1 MSTNK
6 TRTTLK
12 DLAKELNFSPST
24 ISRAL
29 SDHSSISK
37 ATKNKIQQKADEL
50 GFIPNS
56 IASSFRKKKT
66 SSIGVIVP
74 KIDIY
79 FHSLV
84 ISGIEEYA
92 YSCGYN
98 VTIFQSKDSFKRE
111 KEIVDTLQNRM
122 VEGVILCLS
131 NETKTYNHFKK
142 FVKLGVP
149 LVFYDRVPANFDANK
164 IIINDFESA
173 FTATEHLIEG
183 GCRRIGHIAGNQSTD
198 IFKAR
203 LEGFKAALQK
213 HGLEIDPSLICE
225 TTNLTFEE
233 GVTCAKKLMAATNR
247 PDGLFCANDY
257 TAISAI
263 QIFQKAKIKI
273 PQEIAIVGF
282 SNYPISKIIEPN
294 LTTIND
300 RAFKMGQA
308 AAKLLI
314 RQIEDDEGLFD
325 FETVTLKTDLIV
337 RESSREVNESI
348 PAIN

>member
-1 MSTNK
+1 MTIKNS
-6 TRTTLK
+6 RTTLK
-12 DLAKELNFSPST
+12 DLAKELKFSTST

-29 SDHSSISK
+29 SNHPGISK
-37 ATKNKIQQKADEL
+37 ATTKLIQKKAEEL

-56 IASSFRKKKT
+56 IAASFRKKKT
-66 SSIGVIVP
+66 RSIGIIVP

-84 ISGIEEYA
+84 ISGIEDYA
-92 YSCGYN
+92 YNCEYN

-111 KEIVDTLQNRM
+111 KEIVDILQNRM
-122 VEGVILCLS
+122 VEGVIVCLS

-142 FVKLGVP
+142 FVKYGVP
-149 LVFYDRVPANFDANK
+149 LIFYDRVPANFDANK
-164 IIINDFESA
+164 VIINDFESA
-173 FTATEHLIEG
+173 FVATEHLIKG

-203 LEGFKAALQK
+203 LHGYKEALRK
-213 HGLEIDPSLICE
+213 YDLEIDPTLIYE
-225 TTNLTFEE
+225 TKNLSYEE
-233 GVTCAKKLMAATNR
+233 GVDCARKLINMEHR

-263 QIFQKAKIKI
+263 QVFQKAKIKI
-273 PQEIAIVGF
+273 PEDIAIVGF

-294 LTTIND
+294 LTSVND
-300 RAFKMGQA
+300 QAYLMGKA

-314 RQIEDDEGLFD
+314 RQIEDEEGPAY
-325 FETVTLKTDLIV
+325 FETVTLKTELIV
-337 RESSREVNESI
+337 RQSTR
-348 PAIN
+348 AIV